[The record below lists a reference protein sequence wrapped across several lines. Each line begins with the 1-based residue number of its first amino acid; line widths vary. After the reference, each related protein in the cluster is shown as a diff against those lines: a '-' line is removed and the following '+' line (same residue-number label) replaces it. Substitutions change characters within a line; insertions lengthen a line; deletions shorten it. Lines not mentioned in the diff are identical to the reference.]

1 MGGFYIKII
10 VDYLRVFCFFVI
22 ICFMKISRR
31 KVLQTVSFSALVIGL
46 VPRVAFSAPNTL
58 RAVRTGSQPGGKTR
72 LVIETATRPSYTLS
86 YGDKQLNVNLSNTNG
101 DAKISA
107 KLANGTLIKRVTQ
120 IQNGTVLTISAT
132 LSSLIDALDKKQI
145 MVLEPNGDNGY
156 RLVLDFVAGTGKGTQ
171 STTPAPAGKTETK
184 VANKNTTNNQHI
196 IVIDA
201 GHGGK
206 DPGCIGKGGTQEK
219 TVVLSVA
226 KKLKNKLDANG
237 FKTFLTRSSDVY
249 LKLAERAEIAEKRKA
264 DLFISLHANANPSRD
279 MKGFSIY
286 TLSEKASDEEAQKLA
301 ESENAADKIDVNG
314 FEQFSKD
321 IRVALS
327 SLQQHAVAELSEEYA
342 NSCAKCF
349 NNAKIEQQ
357 RGPAV
362 RHAPFAVLRSTV
374 PGALIELGHLSNK
387 NEEKLLRTDVH
398 QNKLVDAIV
407 KSVKSYDFDV

>member
-1 MGGFYIKII
+1 M
-10 VDYLRVFCFFVI
+10 VV
-22 ICFMKISRR
+22 
-31 KVLQTVSFSALVIGL
+31 ALT
-46 VPRVAFSAPNTL
+46 PRVAFSGTNTL
-58 RAVRTGSQPGGKTR
+58 RTMRTGLQPGGKTR

-86 YGDKQLNVNLSNTNG
+86 YGEKQLIVNLSNTNG
-101 DAKISA
+101 KSDAKTT
-107 KLANGTLIKRVTQ
+107 LANGTLIKRITQ
-120 IQNGTVLTISAT
+120 IQEGPLLKIVAS
-132 LSSLIDALDKKQI
+132 LSSQIDAIDKKQI
-145 MVLEPNGDNGY
+145 MILEPNGDNDY
-156 RLVLDFVAGTGKGTQ
+156 RLVIDFVAGTGAGLANVTGAK
-171 STTPAPAGKTETK
+171 SAITPTKKTATNSNAQTK
-184 VANKNTTNNQHI
+184 QQHI

-226 KKLKNKLDANG
+226 KKLKNTLDANG
-237 FKTFLTRSSDVY
+237 YKTYLTRNNDTY
-249 LKLAERAEIAEKRKA
+249 LKLAERAEFAEKKHA

-286 TLSEKASDEEAQKLA
+286 TLSEQASDEEAQKLA

-314 FEQFSKD
+314 FENFSKD

-342 NSCAKCF
+342 NNCAKSM
-349 NNAKIEQQ
+349 NRASIEQQ
-357 RGPAV
+357 KGPSV

-387 NEEKLLRTDVH
+387 NEEKLLKSDAH
-398 QNKLVDAIV
+398 QNKLVAAIAKSIDA
-407 KSVKSYDFDV
+407 YDFDV

>member
-1 MGGFYIKII
+1 ME
-10 VDYLRVFCFFVI
+10 
-22 ICFMKISRR
+22 ISRR
-31 KVLQTVSFSALVIGL
+31 QVLKTVSFSALVVGL
-46 VPRVAFSAPNTL
+46 SPRVAFAAPNNL
-58 RAVRTGSQPGGKTR
+58 RAIRVGAQQGCKTR
-72 LVIETATRPSYTLS
+72 VVIETVSRPSYTLS
-86 YGDKQLNVNLSNTNG
+86 YGDKQLIINLANTNG
-101 DAKISA
+101 NSKITP
-107 KLANGTLIKRVTQ
+107 KLSSDTLVKRVTQ
-120 IQNGTVLTISAT
+120 IQQGTSLKISVF
-132 LSSLIDALDKKQI
+132 LSSAIDALQKNQI
-145 MVLEPNGDNGY
+145 MLLNPNGDNDY
-156 RLVLDFVAGTGKGTQ
+156 RLVLDFAAGTGKGINITNKSATTAKAATTQ
-171 STTPAPAGKTETK
+171 TK
-184 VANKNTTNNQHI
+184 NNQKNTVSKSASGQHI

-226 KKLKNKLDANG
+226 KKLKTRLDANG
-237 FKTFLTRSSDVY
+237 FKTYLTRSGDTY

-301 ESENAADKIDVNG
+301 DSENAADKIDVNG

-342 NSCAKCF
+342 TNCAKCF
-349 NNAKIEQQ
+349 NKSKIEQQ
-357 RGPAV
+357 KGPAV

-387 NEEKLLRTDVH
+387 NEEKLLRTDAH
-398 QNKLVDAIV
+398 QNKLVGAIV
-407 KSVKSYDFDV
+407 QSVLSYDFDV

>member
-1 MGGFYIKII
+1 
-10 VDYLRVFCFFVI
+10 
-22 ICFMKISRR
+22 MKISRR
-31 KVLQTVSFSALVIGL
+31 QVLKTAGFSALVVGL
-46 VPRVAFSAPNTL
+46 CPRVVFATPNAL
-58 RAVRTGSQPGGKTR
+58 RAIRTGNQPGGKTR
-72 LVIETATRPSYTLS
+72 LVIETSARPSYTIS
-86 YGDKQLNVNLSNTNG
+86 YGDKQLFVDLSNTNG
-101 DAKISA
+101 NA
-107 KLANGTLIKRVTQ
+107 KLTANLAGGTLIKRVTQ
-120 IQNGTVLTISAT
+120 IQQGTSLKISAT
-132 LSSLIDALDKKQI
+132 LSNTIDALQKNQI
-145 MVLEPNGDNGY
+145 MVLSPNGDSGY
-156 RLVLDFVAGTGKGTQ
+156 RLVLDFAAGTGKGIKTTAATAKSATTKPTQ
-171 STTPAPAGKTETK
+171 KT
-184 VANKNTTNNQHI
+184 TTNNKTTSKNQRV

-226 KKLKNKLDANG
+226 KKLKTRLDANG
-237 FKTFLTRSSDVY
+237 FKTYLTRSGDTY
-249 LKLAERAEIAEKRKA
+249 LKLAERAAIAEKKRA

-301 ESENAADKIDVNG
+301 DSENAADKIDVDG

-342 NSCAKCF
+342 NGCAKSF
-349 NNAKIEQQ
+349 NKSKIEQQ

-387 NEEKLLRTDVH
+387 NEEKLLKTDAH
-398 QNKLVDAIV
+398 QNKLVGAIV
-407 KSVKSYDFDV
+407 QSVLSYDFDV

>member
-1 MGGFYIKII
+1 
-10 VDYLRVFCFFVI
+10 
-22 ICFMKISRR
+22 MKITRR
-31 KVLQTVSFSALVIGL
+31 QLLKTVSFSAIV
-46 VPRVAFSAPNTL
+46 VAMQPRVALSAPNSL
-58 RAVRTGSQPGGKTR
+58 RSIRTGLQPGGKTR

-86 YGDKQLNVNLSNTNG
+86 YGDKQLIVNLSNTNG
-101 DAKISA
+101 KSDVET
-107 KLANGTLIKRVTQ
+107 KLASGTMIKRVTQ
-120 IQNGTVLTISAT
+120 IQDGSLLQISAT
-132 LSSLIDALDKKQI
+132 LTGAINAIEKNQI
-145 MVLEPNGDNGY
+145 MILEPNGDNDY
-156 RLVLDFVAGTGKGTQ
+156 RLVLDFAAGTGIGINTASSGAAASK
-171 STTPAPAGKTETK
+171 STT
-184 VANKNTTNNQHI
+184 KNTQNAAKTSTQQHI

-226 KKLKNKLDANG
+226 KKLKTKLDANG
-237 FKTFLTRSSDVY
+237 FKTFLTRSGDTY
-249 LKLAERAEIAEKRKA
+249 LKLAERAEIAEKKHA

-279 MKGFSIY
+279 VRGFSIY
-286 TLSEKASDEEAQKLA
+286 TLSEKASDEEAKKLA
-301 ESENAADKIDVNG
+301 ESENAADKIDVDG

-327 SLQQHAVAELSEEYA
+327 SLQQRAVAELSEEYA
-342 NSCAKCF
+342 NGCAKSF
-349 NNAKIEQQ
+349 NRASIEQQ

-387 NEEKLLRTDVH
+387 NEEKLLKSDAH

-407 KSVKSYDFDV
+407 KSVNSYDFDV